1 MNDPTNPGS
10 AEHHRRRVPR
20 RVVAG
25 IVVGVVLLVG
35 AGIGVF
41 VYRWQRTDARPV
53 SVNEAEKRLDG
64 EAGDGA
70 DGAVFVP
77 AEGVYRYTGSG
88 SEALSIPPKSQ
99 AEGPDMPA
107 TVLHRAHGCWTFRID
122 YSTNHWQD
130 WRYCARDGQLIEE
143 GGSTFQRWDFVVS
156 TIENT
161 STFPC
166 DPPNV
171 ALRSDM
177 APGET
182 WPQSCGGTNTSVS
195 GSTVSSGEI
204 RFVGVEPFDVG
215 GTQVDAFHFVQHR
228 TLTGAQHG
236 EANSE
241 LWFAPNGLPLR
252 NQRHIVV
259 DTDSPI
265 GAITYTEDGTFTLTS
280 LEPTTSR

>member
-1 MNDPTNPGS
+1 VTDPTGPDSTERTG
-10 AEHHRRRVPR
+10 RRLSR
-20 RVVAG
+20 RVVVG
-25 IVVGVVLLVG
+25 IVLGVVLLVAAG
-35 AGIGVF
+35 AGVLA
-41 VYRWQRTDARPV
+41 YLWQRPDARPV

-64 EAGDGA
+64 AAGDGA
-70 DGAVFVP
+70 NGAAFIP
-77 AEGVYRYTGSG
+77 AEGVYSYTGSG

-99 AEGPDMPA
+99 AEGPEMPA
-107 TVLHRAHGCWTFRID
+107 TVLHHAHGCWTFRID

-130 WRYCARDGQLIEE
+130 WRYCARDGRLVDQ
-143 GGSTFQRWDFVVS
+143 GGRTFQRWDFVVS

-166 DPPNV
+166 DPPSV
-171 ALRSDM
+171 VLRSDM
-177 APGET
+177 VPGET
-182 WPQSCGGTNTSVS
+182 WQQSCAGTNTSVS

-228 TLTGAQHG
+228 TLSGAQHG

-265 GAITYTEDGTFTLTS
+265 GSITYTEDGTFTLTS
-280 LEPTTSR
+280 LEPTTKG